1 MNADI
6 MYEAREVKVK
16 LPKDLVDWLEEIARA
31 RGETVDEVLTW
42 TLGNLRNFYD
52 RWLHARKRLLDTRL
66 NEYKEYLAS
75 RGLKT
80 RNDYYS
86 VARRFVEWLKNKNLY
101 DIDDITCETI
111 ESYLGE
117 LNVKTSTKSLYRYY
131 LKDFLNFIKS
141 GARH

>member
-1 MNADI
+1 

-75 RGLKT
+75 RG
-80 RNDYYS
+80 
-86 VARRFVEWLKNKNLY
+86 
-101 DIDDITCETI
+101 
-111 ESYLGE
+111 
-117 LNVKTSTKSLYRYY
+117 
-131 LKDFLNFIKS
+131 
-141 GARH
+141 